1 MSPPDPPWEDDDPDW
16 PVRDEVVDWETPF
29 CEAGY
34 DVVER
39 PDGSEGEYY
48 WLASADAAAVL
59 ALTDDDELVV
69 VEQYRPRYRQRSLGL
84 PGGFVEDD
92 EDPAVAAARELREET
107 GFVADDLT
115 HLETHTLSPWTR
127 YVRHVYVATDLDR
140 GERDLDDGEYIDV
153 ETVPADEAIDRLRGR
168 DGPSKGITL
177 TGLLLAKEDGLL

>member
-1 MSPPDPPWEDDDPDW
+1 VSPPDPPWEDDDPDW